1 MCKKD
6 RISRSEPTSLGRALP
21 PMRRI
26 YMKKSCPK
34 MVYVDLHHR
43 KVTSENLCRT
53 MQHRSCLTGSSFKT
67 HWLIKIKALSIVIE
81 LEGAQQKKKHFNN
94 QSI

>member
-1 MCKKD
+1 
-6 RISRSEPTSLGRALP
+6 
-21 PMRRI
+21 MRRI

-67 HWLIKIKALSIVIE
+67 HWLIKIKAFSIVIE
-81 LEGAQQKKKHFNN
+81 LEGAQQK
-94 QSI
+94 SISAISLFETTVRPVDFT